1 MENSLQEAL
10 IGAGL
15 APPAKK
21 TQQTGHCCGRGC
33 DSCETMNQPYPKPE
47 RPTYPHYESTES
59 DLDV

>member
-21 TQQTGHCCGRGC
+21 TQRIGHCCGRGC
-33 DSCETMNQPYPKPE
+33 DSCETMNHPYPKPE
-47 RPTYPHYESTES
+47 RPTYPHYEPTER